1 MAEIYEIRDRD
12 CEQILMSGKK
22 TAPCNHNVK
31 KIIMTK
37 LLESR
42 RDILNTAE
50 SLDDAFPGLNGLKE
64 KLEGLLPS
72 SQGDCTKNNAT
83 LTSALINMFG
93 PFEVFYAKVEEQQQL
108 EGEMRRTT
116 RGASTSQPK
125 HVQVIKEVVELKGT
139 IDKMV
144 RKEKA
149 SDMGK
154 MFKPVGL
161 TREQESRHF
170 VQDRHDILD
179 EAHKKCPYC
188 THLSTNS
195 LLENDSVVADNNVTR
210 SSMQR
215 AQEVWNRFKAADD
228 DAKKNGTARPP
239 FPEDPNHPGKIMKM
253 APKEAKLK
261 AVIDVCLCKN
271 SGCCMRDS
279 DHGSSCFIKCID
291 PSSGERYPWDP
302 IARQC
307 SCPICQCECPGV
319 WHRVDRYKIA
329 IGIDQARRS
338 DATIS
343 NMSTD
348 NVAPEAGL
356 RRFLQQSATG
366 GIAIADLV
374 AKDIPENTSAKDREA
389 VVTEALMEGM
399 AMTMARN
406 ASSLHQSNFG
416 QSTIVTLPNGQR
428 IDTTS
433 LGSSRRNLH
442 TNNNRLG
449 VASST
454 VGSYQPGMKNHYQPS
469 FDYVTAEFQQATQEM
484 PIADAFFGPVFND
497 LMGGESRPSNIAGS
511 SIPLPAAAA
520 ASATNGATTAQIS
533 GDEIYAIYLQEQERA
548 SHIPSATEPIQL
560 EDERKPPAQE
570 VIELLDDI
578 TPPPQVIHRSTVP
591 RINATIS
598 SISSSEQTTLVSMTA
613 ARNAREERV

>member
-1 MAEIYEIRDRD
+1 MKQNPVHAAINYRELFGEAHLNRMAEIYEIRDRD
-12 CEQILMSGKK
+12 REQILMSGKK

-271 SGCCMRDS
+271 
-279 DHGSSCFIKCID
+279 
-291 PSSGERYPWDP
+291 
-302 IARQC
+302 
-307 SCPICQCECPGV
+307 
-319 WHRVDRYKIA
+319 
-329 IGIDQARRS
+329 
-338 DATIS
+338 
-343 NMSTD
+343 
-348 NVAPEAGL
+348 
-356 RRFLQQSATG
+356 
-366 GIAIADLV
+366 
-374 AKDIPENTSAKDREA
+374 
-389 VVTEALMEGM
+389 
-399 AMTMARN
+399 
-406 ASSLHQSNFG
+406 
-416 QSTIVTLPNGQR
+416 
-428 IDTTS
+428 
-433 LGSSRRNLH
+433 
-442 TNNNRLG
+442 
-449 VASST
+449 
-454 VGSYQPGMKNHYQPS
+454 
-469 FDYVTAEFQQATQEM
+469 
-484 PIADAFFGPVFND
+484 
-497 LMGGESRPSNIAGS
+497 
-511 SIPLPAAAA
+511 
-520 ASATNGATTAQIS
+520 
-533 GDEIYAIYLQEQERA
+533 
-548 SHIPSATEPIQL
+548 
-560 EDERKPPAQE
+560 
-570 VIELLDDI
+570 
-578 TPPPQVIHRSTVP
+578 
-591 RINATIS
+591 
-598 SISSSEQTTLVSMTA
+598 
-613 ARNAREERV
+613 